1 MNERHAR
8 GLMALA
14 EDYID
19 SLERRFPKEF
29 YGESHCLQPLIEMIP
44 FLVKLLNEDSISA
57 SCAAKTLHR
66 MMDADLFRF
75 QSDFGLTMRCRELMC
90 SAATD
95 SGAVRSLVKLVRNF
109 ARSLDSYFDAS
120 IQSDAAKNAAETL
133 CTMMNLG
140 DADDM
145 DILRGE
151 ILKTLGTT
159 ATLAKMPRRG
169 PSSEACLNLL
179 DLLTCAD
186 IDGESFSEA
195 TIAACTGCFD
205 LNVLRHLA
213 AGLDGSYDEKRS
225 AAEILKNLSIFAC
238 MTDQDLP
245 DYRDLIRNAG
255 AIPKL
260 VALLNKD
267 ENWQLQSA
275 SANSLYF
282 LIAGQHAGRSDF
294 CVSFSGEK
302 IRVKKMSN
310 VANREAVRAAG
321 AIPLLAPLTHHGSR
335 PLISLANDLNV
346 ATEIWSL
353 VRPLVVSKKKE
364 VCNNLL
370 IALVPAAKQQLNQ
383 AVTGTDVAKIQTMI
397 DAGGKLLEILT
408 YKKLEDAGWP
418 QAYRCLGD
426 AQTRI
431 RELNKEA
438 EDRRQLAEAGLS
450 ALSYP
455 DDFCCPITKCR
466 FEDPVVASDG
476 HTYERSAIAATMQEG
491 NGLSPLTRARLEPSL
506 FPNQALLRRMRSY
519 QAETLQI
526 GRLAVASGSHAT
538 AAAVVNSGLGEKG
551 ERLDPDEARGGK
563 MGERKR
569 KRANVREST
578 TNRMLQDNGMD

>member
-1 MNERHAR
+1 M
-8 GLMALA
+8 
-14 EDYID
+14 
-19 SLERRFPKEF
+19 
-29 YGESHCLQPLIEMIP
+29 
-44 FLVKLLNEDSISA
+44 
-57 SCAAKTLHR
+57 
-66 MMDADLFRF
+66 
-75 QSDFGLTMRCRELMC
+75 
-90 SAATD
+90 
-95 SGAVRSLVKLVRNF
+95 
-109 ARSLDSYFDAS
+109 
-120 IQSDAAKNAAETL
+120 
-133 CTMMNLG
+133 
-140 DADDM
+140 
-145 DILRGE
+145 
-151 ILKTLGTT
+151 
-159 ATLAKMPRRG
+159 
-169 PSSEACLNLL
+169 
-179 DLLTCAD
+179 
-186 IDGESFSEA
+186 
-195 TIAACTGCFD
+195 
-205 LNVLRHLA
+205 
-213 AGLDGSYDEKRS
+213 
-225 AAEILKNLSIFAC
+225 
-238 MTDQDLP
+238 
-245 DYRDLIRNAG
+245 
-255 AIPKL
+255 
-260 VALLNKD
+260 
-267 ENWQLQSA
+267 
-275 SANSLYF
+275 
-282 LIAGQHAGRSDF
+282 
-294 CVSFSGEK
+294 
-302 IRVKKMSN
+302 
-310 VANREAVRAAG
+310 
-321 AIPLLAPLTHHGSR
+321 LAPLTHYGSR

-353 VRPLVVSKKKE
+353 VWPLVVSEKKE

-418 QAYRCLGD
+418 QAYRCLGN

-491 NGLSPLTRARLEPSL
+491 NGLSPLTRARLESSL

-563 MGERKR
+563 VGERKR
-569 KRANVREST
+569 KRADVREST
-578 TNRMLQDNGMD
+578 TNRMLQDNGMDESLNDAGDTNNFGNGNGSGGRK